1 MKNNL
6 LILNKESQV
15 KELKQNLKIKVQKE
29 TLNRN
34 SLISNTLNKRSSN
47 TSNTFKKFESEK
59 RDISLNIR
67 VKDADKLNTSSDL
80 TENTNNK
87 KSYKNLLSSNI
98 KGKKRDVNI
107 YNF

>member
-80 TENTNNK
+80 TENTNK